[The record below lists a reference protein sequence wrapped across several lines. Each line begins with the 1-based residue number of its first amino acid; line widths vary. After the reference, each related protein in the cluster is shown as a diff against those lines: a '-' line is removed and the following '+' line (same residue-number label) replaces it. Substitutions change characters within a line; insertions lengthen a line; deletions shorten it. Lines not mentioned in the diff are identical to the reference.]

1 MITQAK
7 KVSRLKQEQSCK
19 KNMNKNEKR
28 CHRKEKMCPKDK
40 ETLQE
45 KKLRLVC
52 AKRSHVEQE
61 NNCPE
66 RIIERVVCEKNVR
79 LLK

>member
-1 MITQAK
+1 
-7 KVSRLKQEQSCK
+7 
-19 KNMNKNEKR
+19 
-28 CHRKEKMCPKDK
+28 MCPKDK

-45 KKLRLVC
+45 EKLRLVC
-52 AKRSHVEQE
+52 GKRSHVEQE